1 MVFGMDTQEISL
13 KLIKIEPLKKVHHSQ
28 NETETDQNIMKIFLK
43 LKYSFDHSNINT
55 GIQ

>member
-1 MVFGMDTQEISL
+1 MFGMDTQEISL
-13 KLIKIEPLKKVHHSQ
+13 KLIKTEPLKKVHHSQ